1 MFEPD
6 IRLAR
11 YDRLIN
17 AVVAQNQICDHLKTF
32 YQKAHIVLLSKE
44 ANNSPNYLAMLA
56 KLKLFTNTQI
66 RPQSKL

>member
-17 AVVAQNQICDHLKTF
+17 AVVLQKNTNILKHFTK
-32 YQKAHIVLLSKE
+32 KAHIVLLSKE

-66 RPQSKL
+66 LPQSKL